1 MGGNAR
7 LSKIYLTI
15 DFDYTNGFAKLLLKS
30 KDSFYSEVGDLIV
43 YETNESESLL
53 AHS

>member
-7 LSKIYLTI
+7 LRKIQLTI
-15 DFDYTNGFAKLLLKS
+15 DYDYTNGFAKLVFKS

-43 YETNESESLL
+43 
-53 AHS
+53 